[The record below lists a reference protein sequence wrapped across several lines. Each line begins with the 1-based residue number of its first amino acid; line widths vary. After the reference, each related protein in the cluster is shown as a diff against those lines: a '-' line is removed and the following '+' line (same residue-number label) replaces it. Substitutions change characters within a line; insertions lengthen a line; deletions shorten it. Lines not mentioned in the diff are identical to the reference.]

1 MIRVAIDL
9 DLSPAEQRAL
19 FTELVALSIRVAA
32 SPCVVNA
39 ILDVAVAIEDA
50 AQIDHAAEAPP
61 AEVTP

>member
-1 MIRVAIDL
+1 MIRIALDL

-39 ILDVAVAIEDA
+39 ILDVAVAIEEA
-50 AQIDHAAEAPP
+50 AQTNPAAEAHP